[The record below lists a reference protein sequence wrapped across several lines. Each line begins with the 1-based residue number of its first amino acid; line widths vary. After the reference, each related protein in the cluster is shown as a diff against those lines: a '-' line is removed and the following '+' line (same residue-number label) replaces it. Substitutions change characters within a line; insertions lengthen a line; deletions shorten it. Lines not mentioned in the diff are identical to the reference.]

1 MIFINLYDILNS
13 IDSTLEKNF
22 KSYNNCVIDNFTDEL
37 KEHLENKK
45 CLEILSKIPEGTLF
59 TLDRIEG
66 NYAICE
72 NRSDG
77 KMYNIPKNLI
87 IDTVKDG
94 DILKFCDGKF
104 KIEKNFTEEKNT
116 YIDNLFN
123 KLKK

>member
-22 KSYNNCVIDNFTDEL
+22 KSYNNSVIDKFTDEL
-37 KEHLENKK
+37 KEHLENKN
-45 CLEILSKIPEGTLF
+45 CLEMLAKLPKNTLF
-59 TLDRIEG
+59 TLDRVEG
-66 NYAICE
+66 DYAICE
-72 NRSDG
+72 NRDDG

-87 IDTVKDG
+87 NSCAKDG

-104 KIEKNFTEEKNT
+104 EIEKEITEENSA
-116 YIDNLFN
+116 YINDLFN

>member
-1 MIFINLYDILNS
+1 MIFINLFDILNS

-22 KSYNNCVIDNFTDEL
+22 KSYNNSVIDKFTYEL

-45 CLEILSKIPEGTLF
+45 CLEILSKLPEGTLF

-66 NYAICE
+66 DYAVCE
-72 NRSDG
+72 NRDDG
-77 KMYNIPKNLI
+77 KMYNIPKSLI
-87 IDTVKDG
+87 NDSAKDG
-94 DILKFCDGKF
+94 DILKFCDGEF
-104 KIEKNFTEEKNT
+104 EIEKEITKENNT